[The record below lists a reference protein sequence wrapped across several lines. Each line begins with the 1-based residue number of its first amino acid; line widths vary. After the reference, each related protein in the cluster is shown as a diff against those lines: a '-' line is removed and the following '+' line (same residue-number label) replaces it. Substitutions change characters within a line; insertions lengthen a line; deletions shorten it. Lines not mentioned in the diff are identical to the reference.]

1 MNGEIKSD
9 YGRIDRVN
17 LIFIAV
23 IVILLGVQAIVLN
36 GVAGAITTLISGGVV
51 FALALINFFLP
62 INRFVRG
69 TIFALLP
76 ALVISYVIYSQG
88 YTIYRH
94 YIIFATIAM
103 AALYFKREILIF
115 HGGVINAAFVILY
128 IMSPSNLLGSASD
141 IGSFI
146 ALLIVFNG
154 TIVLVYLLSSW
165 SRIII
170 NISEKKGQE
179 SRELFEKLEKVLKS
193 VEGES
198 IELLQT
204 VSNTYNHMNTLAE
217 GSDSIGEAMEEMA
230 AAIQTEASSIN
241 DINENMVVSLERV
254 KETAKISQG
263 ISLMSGNMTE
273 QMEESWRKIQEVNS
287 QIAITSGSITTAA
300 NTVSELQHSMEEVNN
315 LLQGIKTIASQTNL
329 LALNASIESAR
340 AGEQGKGF
348 AVVAE
353 EVRKLAE
360 QSEEIVNSINL
371 VTEGVFN
378 KAKEVYEKVTVGEKA
393 TIQGN
398 RLMEEIA
405 DYYSKVKERFQATDK
420 EIELGMKEMNAVTD
434 NFLSS
439 QLQIENMVS
448 VSEEN
453 AASVEE
459 VIATISNQNNE
470 LMKINT
476 SIKDINQLAEKLK
489 ALMYLK

>member
-405 DYYSKVKERFQATDK
+405 DYFSKVKERFQATDK